1 MGFYDVLVVIGDNME
16 PVIPGGRGAIFLHVA
31 YPDFSAIEGCIAVD
45 RAVLFNLI
53 PLLAP
58 RSTITI
64 SN

>member
-16 PVIPGGRGAIFLHVA
+16 PVIPGASGAMFLHVA
-31 YPDFSAIEGCIAVD
+31 HLAAIEGCIAVD
-45 RAVLFNLI
+45 RAVLLNLI

-58 RSTITI
+58 RSAITI